1 MKEHGIVLQ
10 ESFLFSGME
19 PAEIERLLKCL
30 GAQERVYRKES
41 YLLHAGDA
49 STELGLLLSG
59 ALLVIQEDFWGN
71 RNLMAR
77 IAPGQ
82 LFAESFACSPGVPL
96 GVSVVALEESRIL
109 WLDVKR
115 ILTTCPTACASH
127 SDIIRRLLM
136 ALAEKN
142 LRFNEK
148 LTHMSQR
155 TTRDKLTSFLS
166 AQAQRNGSSS
176 FDIPFSRQEL
186 ADYLGVERSA
196 MSAALGRLRD
206 EGVLSFQRNHFVLHD
221 ISGI

>member
-1 MKEHGIVLQ
+1 
-10 ESFLFSGME
+10 ME
-19 PAEIERLLKCL
+19 KDLSVIKTAPIFEGLEDGEIAAALRCL
-30 GAQERVYRKES
+30 NAVSIRFCRGSYILRAGASPEAV
-41 YLLHAGDA
+41 
-49 STELGLLLSG
+49 GLLLSG
-59 ALLVIQEDFWGN
+59 SADVVQEDFWGN
-71 RNLMAR
+71 RNLRAR
-77 IAPGQ
+77 LQPGQ

-96 GVSVVALEESRIL
+96 GVSVVALEESCVL

-166 AQAQRNGSSS
+166 SQAQKSGSSS